1 MSRQI
6 MQPTEGAL
14 VCGGLATVYTCARE
28 NSSLRFE
35 TDNKTDKT
43 LSSICEGQRW
53 HEYEPITKQWKCR
66 SKERIRIPPRDR
78 KISLY
83 S

>member
-6 MQPTEGAL
+6 MQRTE
-14 VCGGLATVYTCARE
+14 VSVRRTCNCIYVCARE